1 MARTLASP
9 SIARALVGSCLAL
22 LLAFGPGPVA
32 AQSLAV
38 DRQRGEQMLDQI
50 REDLVEHYYD
60 RTFHGLDLDAL
71 IDRARQRINTAQ
83 SLGEIFGLL
92 AGVCL
97 DLHDSHTL
105 FVPPERV
112 QDVRY
117 GWSWRYVGD
126 RALVDWVDDDSDAR
140 RQGLRVGDTVLEVS
154 GYTLT
159 RANERTVRYLLT
171 SLRPQPELRL
181 TVERDGA
188 RRTVTAAAR
197 IRKRRQR
204 IDLDNQL
211 DRYVADM
218 QEAMANAS
226 RPKPRQDWI
235 VDGVLYWRLPDFFDA
250 PSVIRSQA
258 EKLAR
263 SRRLVLDLRGNPGGS
278 VGVLVQVAALFAPK
292 GTPVLTVRL
301 RAEQATLAVDAAAVP
316 NGAPYGGTVIV
327 LVDSRSG
334 SSAEVLARFLQQRG
348 ARVVGDLTRGAV
360 TGARLLPHAAGE
372 GDIRVLY
379 AVMVTVSDVLMADGS
394 RLEGVGVQPD
404 TVSLPTPDDLE
415 RGADPVLAK
424 AAALLDVTLDPQRA
438 GRLSRP

>member
-1 MARTLASP
+1 VLA
-9 SIARALVGSCLAL
+9 ASCLAVS
-22 LLAFGPGPVA
+22 LAAPAV
-32 AQSLAV
+32 AQSIAV

-60 RTFHGLDLDAL
+60 ATFHGLDLDAL
-71 IDRARQRINTAQ
+71 IDRARQRINGAE

-105 FVPPERV
+105 FIPPERV

-126 RALVDWVDDDSDAR
+126 RALVDSVDDDSDAR
-140 RQGLRVGDTVLEVS
+140 RQGLRVGDTVIEVS
-154 GYTLT
+154 GYALT

-171 SLRPQPELRL
+171 SLRPQPQLRL
-181 TVERDGA
+181 VVERDGT
-188 RRTVTAAAR
+188 RRTVTADAR

-211 DRYVADM
+211 DRYVAEM
-218 QEAMANAS
+218 QEAMANAA
-226 RPKPRQDWI
+226 RPKPKQEWI
-235 VDGVLYWRLPDFFDA
+235 ADGVLYWRLPDFFDA
-250 PSVIRSQA
+250 PSAIRGQG

-263 SRRLVLDLRGNPGGS
+263 ARRLILDLRGNPGGS
-278 VGVLVQVAALFAPK
+278 VAVLVQVAGLFAAK
-292 GTPVLTVRL
+292 GTPVLSVRL
-301 RAEQATLAVDAAAVP
+301 RAEEATLAVDTDTR
-316 NGAPYGGTVIV
+316 PYGGTVVV

-348 ARVVGDLTRGAV
+348 ARVVGDVTRGAV
-360 TGARLLPHAAGE
+360 TGARLLKHAAGE

-394 RLEGVGVQPD
+394 RLEGRGVQPD

-424 AAALLDVTLDPQRA
+424 SAALLDVTLDPQRA

>member
-1 MARTLASP
+1 MGSPWTARVLA
-9 SIARALVGSCLAL
+9 ASCLAL
-22 LLAFGPGPVA
+22 SLAATAV
-32 AQSLAV
+32 AQSIAV
-38 DRQRGEQMLDQI
+38 DRQRGGQMLDQI

-60 RTFHGLDLDAL
+60 PTFHGIDLDAL
-71 IDRARQRINTAQ
+71 IDRARQRINAAQ

-126 RALVDWVDDDSDAR
+126 RALVDWVDADSDAG

-154 GYTLT
+154 GYALT
-159 RANERTVRYLLT
+159 RTNERTVRYLLT
-171 SLRPQPELRL
+171 ALRPQPQLRVS
-181 TVERDGA
+181 VERDGT
-188 RRTVTAAAR
+188 RRTVTTEAR

-204 IDLDNQL
+204 LDLDNQL

-226 RPKPRQDWI
+226 RPKPKQEWI
-235 VDGVLYWRLPDFFDA
+235 GDGVLYWRLPDFFDA
-250 PSVIRSQA
+250 PSTIRGQA
-258 EKLAR
+258 GKLAR
-263 SRRLVLDLRGNPGGS
+263 ARQLVLDLRGNPGGS
-278 VGVLVQVAALFAPK
+278 VGVLVEVAALFAPK
-292 GTPVLTVRL
+292 GTPVLSVRL
-301 RAEQATLAVDAAAVP
+301 RAGQATLAVEAETR
-316 NGAPYGGTVIV
+316 PYGGTVVV

-348 ARVVGDLTRGAV
+348 ARVVGDVTLGAV
-360 TGARLLPHAAGE
+360 TGARLLKHAAGE

-394 RLEGVGVQPD
+394 RLEGSGVRPD
-404 TVSLPTPDDLE
+404 VLSLPTPDDLE

-424 AAALLDVTLDPQRA
+424 AAALLDVTLDPPRA

>member
-1 MARTLASP
+1 VA
-9 SIARALVGSCLAL
+9 LAL
-22 LLAFGPGPVA
+22 CAGLAAPAA
-32 AQSLAV
+32 AQSIAI

-60 RTFHGLDLDAL
+60 ASFHGLDLDAL

-105 FVPPERV
+105 FIPPERV

-117 GWSWRYVGD
+117 GWSWRYVGE

-140 RQGLRVGDTVLEVS
+140 RHGLRVGDTVLEVS

-171 SLRPQPELRL
+171 SLRPQPQLRL
-181 TVERDGA
+181 TVEREGT
-188 RRTVTAAAR
+188 RRTITANAR

-204 IDLDNQL
+204 IDLDNPL
-211 DRYVADM
+211 DRYVAEM
-218 QEAMANAS
+218 QEAMANAG
-226 RPKPRQDWI
+226 RPKPKQEWLA
-235 VDGVLYWRLPDFFDA
+235 DGVLYWRLPDFFEP
-250 PSVIRSQA
+250 PSAIRRQA
-258 EKLAR
+258 GKLAR
-263 SRRLVLDLRGNPGGS
+263 SRRVVLDLRGNPGGS
-278 VGVLVQVAALFAPK
+278 VGVLVQVAGLFAPA
-292 GTPVLTVRL
+292 GTNVLSVRL
-301 RAEQATLAVDAAAVP
+301 RAEQATLAVGEDAV
-316 NGAPYGGTVIV
+316 PYGGTVIV

-348 ARVVGDLTRGAV
+348 ARVVGDVTRGAV
-360 TGARLLPHAAGE
+360 TGARLLKHAAGE

-379 AVMVTVSDVLMADGS
+379 AVMVTVSDVLMPDGS
-394 RLEGVGVQPD
+394 RLEGTGVQPD
-404 TVSLPTPDDLE
+404 ILSLPTPDDLE

-424 AAALLDVTLDPQRA
+424 AAALLDLNLDPQQA
-438 GRLSRP
+438 GRFSRQ

>member
-1 MARTLASP
+1 VGSP
-9 SIARALVGSCLAL
+9 WIARAFGLRRLAL
-22 LLAFGPGPVA
+22 GLALGLTLGVA
-32 AQSLAV
+32 APAAAQAIAV
-38 DRQRGEQMLDQI
+38 DRQRGFQMLDQV
-50 REDLVEHYYD
+50 REDLVQFYYD
-60 RTFHGLDLDAL
+60 PGFGGIDLDAL
-71 IDRARQRINTAQ
+71 IDRARQRIKNAQ

-105 FVPPERV
+105 FIPPERV

-126 RALVDWVDDDSDAR
+126 RALVDWVDDDSAAR

-159 RANERTVRYLLT
+159 RANERTVQYLLT
-171 SLRPQPELRL
+171 SLRPQPQLRL
-181 TVERDGA
+181 TIERDGA

-204 IDLDNQL
+204 IDLDNEL
-211 DRYVADM
+211 DRYVAEM
-218 QEAMANAS
+218 QEAMATAS
-226 RPKPRQDWI
+226 RPKPKQEWI
-235 VDGVLYWRLPDFFDA
+235 ADGALYWRLPDFFDA
-250 PSVIRSQA
+250 PSAIRSQA
-258 EKLAR
+258 GKLAR
-263 SRRLVLDLRGNPGGS
+263 SRRVVLDLRGNPGGS
-278 VGVLVQVAALFAPK
+278 VGVLVQIAGLFAPK
-292 GTPVLTVRL
+292 GTPVLKVRL
-301 RAEQATLAVDAAAVP
+301 RAEPGTLAVDADA
-316 NGAPYGGTVIV
+316 APYGGTVVV

-348 ARVVGDLTRGAV
+348 ARIVGDVTRGAV
-360 TGARLLPHAAGE
+360 TGARLLKHAAGE

-404 TVSLPTPDDLE
+404 AVSLPTPDDLE

>member
-1 MARTLASP
+1 MVVAACAGLA
-9 SIARALVGSCLAL
+9 A
-22 LLAFGPGPVA
+22 PGA
-32 AQSLAV
+32 AQSIAV

-60 RTFHGLDLDAL
+60 ATFHGLDLDAL
-71 IDRARQRINTAQ
+71 IDRARQRINAAQ

-105 FVPPERV
+105 FIPPERV

-126 RALVDWVDDDSDAR
+126 RALVDRVDDGSDAR

-154 GYTLT
+154 GYALT

-171 SLRPQPELRL
+171 SLRPQPQLRL
-181 TVERDGA
+181 TIERDGA
-188 RRTVTAAAR
+188 RRTVTAEAR

-204 IDLDNQL
+204 IDLDNEL
-211 DRYVADM
+211 DRYAAEM
-218 QEAMANAS
+218 QEAMANAA
-226 RPKPRQDWI
+226 RPKAKQDWLA
-235 VDGVLYWRLPDFFDA
+235 DGVLYWRLPDFFHA
-250 PSVIRSQA
+250 PSAIRSQA
-258 EKLAR
+258 DKLAR
-263 SRRLVLDLRGNPGGS
+263 SRRLILDLRGNPGGS
-278 VGVLVQVAALFAPK
+278 VGVLVQVAGLFAPK
-292 GTPVLTVRL
+292 GAPVLSVRL
-301 RAEQATLAVDAAAVP
+301 RAEQATLAVDADAT
-316 NGAPYGGTVIV
+316 PYAGGIIV

-348 ARVVGDLTRGAV
+348 ARVVGDVTSGAV
-360 TGARLLPHAAGE
+360 TGARLLKHAAGE

-394 RLEGVGVQPD
+394 RLEGAGVQPD
-404 TVSLPTPDDLE
+404 IVSLPTPDDLE
-415 RGADPVLAK
+415 RAADPVLAK
-424 AAALLDVTLDPQRA
+424 AAALLDVPLDPQRA
-438 GRLSRP
+438 GRLSRQ